1 MPNTAR
7 KRTWIA
13 RSAFCYPEVVKVAA
27 RPLTGR
33 NARDLHRAILWASCP
48 PIKLNSTAL
57 AGRWF
62 PVTYER
68 RWIGPKCGL
77 TPRFSR

>member
-33 NARDLHRAILWASCP
+33 NARDLHRQYHERI
-48 PIKLNSTAL
+48 AL
-57 AGRWF
+57 Q
-62 PVTYER
+62 
-68 RWIGPKCGL
+68 L
-77 TPRFSR
+77 S